1 VKLQIVHCF
10 DPSPFILHHCVHT
23 RCDVGEQDHS
33 EEHDVDLSVHICL
46 AELKIPRD
54 DDKEN
59 NGANVSAERDHK
71 VKLIVF

>member
-1 VKLQIVHCF
+1 VKLQVIHCL
-10 DPSPFILHHCVHT
+10 DTSPFILYYRVHT

-33 EEHDVDLSVHICL
+33 EKHDINLPVHICL
-46 AELKIPRD
+46 AQFEIPRD